1 MMLQN
6 IVKQEIIFYVMGV
19 LLAFGVLAKL
29 ISSFTVRRMV
39 RAAGEIHKSNHKL
52 MKLVKAKFEHAS
64 MVSDKVQNVEAFVDK
79 YLYEYRVMGIHLNA
93 WRAIPKHVLWLI
105 AILGVF
111 AVFESYSIGGFGDLM
126 VKYIQWTGIFVM
138 ILFLLYFIAEDKSRL
153 QAAKNYMVEY
163 LENVCIHRYAKL
175 NKAAQTEEKEE
186 QAELSEAKE
195 EGVELS
201 EADGSA
207 EAELQLAK
215 QTEEQAAEE
224 MKLQFAEEMREE
236 ERNKE
241 QEMRTRA
248 ILQEFLA

>member
-6 IVKQEIIFYVMGV
+6 IVKQEIIFYITGV

-79 YLYEYRVMGIHLNA
+79 YLYEYRVLGIRLNA

-111 AVFESYSIGGFGDLM
+111 AVFESYRIGGFGDLM
-126 VKYIQWTGIFVM
+126 VKYIQWTGIFM
-138 ILFLLYFIAEDKSRL
+138 MFLFLLYFIAEEKSRL

-163 LENVCIHRYAKL
+163 LENVCVHRYAKL

-186 QAELSEAKE
+186 QEERSEEKTESPEA
-195 EGVELS
+195 S
-201 EADGSA
+201 QADGSA

-215 QTEEQAAEE
+215 QMEEQA
-224 MKLQFAEEMREE
+224 AEEMREE

-241 QEMRTRA
+241 QEMRIRA

>member
-1 MMLQN
+1 MLQN

-19 LLAFGVLAKL
+19 LLAFGVWAKL

-79 YLYEYRVMGIHLNA
+79 YLYEYRVLGIRLNA

-111 AVFESYSIGGFGDLM
+111 AVFESYRIGGFGDLM
-126 VKYIQWTGIFVM
+126 VKYIQWTGIFIM
-138 ILFLLYFIAEDKSRL
+138 FLFLLYFIAEEKSRL
-153 QAAKNYMVEY
+153 QATKNYMVEY

-175 NKAAQTEEKEE
+175 NKATQTEEKAEQEE
-186 QAELSEAKE
+186 VSEAKT
-195 EGVELS
+195 EGVELP
-201 EADGSA
+201 EADGSK
-207 EAELQLAK
+207 EDELQLA
-215 QTEEQAAEE
+215 EQMQEG
-224 MKLQFAEEMREE
+224 

-241 QEMRTRA
+241 QEMRIRA